1 MAEQVMDN
9 IQSLN
14 YFWPELIIVVT
25 ALVAIIIDFFYDNK
39 QSYRVGYWVLTGLVF
54 AFIAMPFCGTD
65 IVTTLFTDMV
75 AYDPFAV
82 FFKVL
87 ILISTILVILISIH
101 NREFE
106 NYRLGEYFVLMAI
119 MVFGMFLMVAS
130 IDLIMVYLSIETV
143 SIASFILAGYLK
155 RQDRSNESSLKY
167 IIYGAFSSGLMLYGL
182 SILFGLTGT
191 TKILEIREAL
201 AALNGEANFAIIIS
215 SILILAG
222 FGYKLSIVP
231 FHFWTP
237 DVYEGSP
244 TTITAYL
251 SVAPKAAGFAL
262 IIRFFHATFTD
273 GGALTSA
280 NWLSQTD
287 LPWPQIIAILAVVT
301 MTIGNLVAI
310 QQDNVKRMLAYS
322 SIAHAG
328 YMLMVLPM
336 LSGEGIFAIMLYLL
350 MYMLMNLGA
359 FFVVIV
365 VKNKTNGETFDD
377 FKGLGWEMPIIGF
390 VMALFMFSLTGLPP
404 TAGFIGKFYLFAA
417 VISAGSSFYWL
428 AIVGVLNSVVS
439 LYYYMRI
446 VKVMYF
452 EGSSYKNLVHANPLV
467 LIVLLCLALPTL
479 ILGIY
484 WAPIVDWVR
493 NSLMFFTQSM

>member
-1 MAEQVMDN
+1 
-9 IQSLN
+9 
-14 YFWPELIIVVT
+14 
-25 ALVAIIIDFFYDNK
+25 
-39 QSYRVGYWVLTGLVF
+39 
-54 AFIAMPFCGTD
+54 
-65 IVTTLFTDMV
+65 
-75 AYDPFAV
+75 
-82 FFKVL
+82 
-87 ILISTILVILISIH
+87 
-101 NREFE
+101 
-106 NYRLGEYFVLMAI
+106 
-119 MVFGMFLMVAS
+119 
-130 IDLIMVYLSIETV
+130 
-143 SIASFILAGYLK
+143 
-155 RQDRSNESSLKY
+155 
-167 IIYGAFSSGLMLYGL
+167 
-182 SILFGLTGT
+182 
-191 TKILEIREAL
+191 
-201 AALNGEANFAIIIS
+201 
-215 SILILAG
+215 
-222 FGYKLSIVP
+222 
-231 FHFWTP
+231 
-237 DVYEGSP
+237 
-244 TTITAYL
+244 
-251 SVAPKAAGFAL
+251 
-262 IIRFFHATFTD
+262 
-273 GGALTSA
+273 
-280 NWLSQTD
+280 
-287 LPWPQIIAILAVVT
+287 

-390 VMALFMFSLTGLPP
+390 VMALFMVSLTGLPP

-452 EGSSYKNLVHANPLV
+452 EGSPYKNLVHANPLV